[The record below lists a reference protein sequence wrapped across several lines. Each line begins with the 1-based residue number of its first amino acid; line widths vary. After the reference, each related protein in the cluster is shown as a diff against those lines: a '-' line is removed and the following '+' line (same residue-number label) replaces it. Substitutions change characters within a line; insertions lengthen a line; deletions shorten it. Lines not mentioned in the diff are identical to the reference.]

1 MQGGQALGLETC
13 SKGVAAGWRV
23 VRFVGLSVAPSSL
36 ATQKEERKEGELTF
50 KT

>member
-13 SKGVAAGWRV
+13 SKGVAGGWKV
-23 VRFVGLSVAPSSL
+23 TLFVGLLVAPSSL
-36 ATQKEERKEGELTF
+36 ATRKEERKEGELTF